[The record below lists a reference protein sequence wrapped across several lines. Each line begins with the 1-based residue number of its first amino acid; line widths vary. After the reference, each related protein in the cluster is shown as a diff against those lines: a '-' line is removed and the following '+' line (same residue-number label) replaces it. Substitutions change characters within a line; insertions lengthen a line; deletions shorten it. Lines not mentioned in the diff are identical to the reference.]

1 MGLLAG
7 LMNRL
12 FDLLCAPF
20 GGAAA
25 WAMAVLSV
33 LLGALLLLLF
43 KATTNQ
49 QALAAARGRLFGHL
63 YELGLY
69 QEDLRVMLRVQGDLA
84 AANLRYLSRSLPA
97 VLPLVVVVLLV
108 LPQLQARWEHR
119 PLRPGEAALVTA
131 TVAPGQEALLNEL
144 RLEAPAGVR
153 VETVPVRD
161 RQARTA
167 QWRVRVERPGRHDLA
182 VRAGSADAAGA
193 VGAAWTKR
201 LEAAG
206 GLPRIAAVRER
217 AGFKQAL
224 LNPAEAPLP
233 KDAPLAS
240 IALGTAPRETRYAGV
255 PMHWLVA
262 FCLLSIVGGLALKPA
277 LKVEI

>member
-25 WAMAVLSV
+25 WAMTVLSV

-49 QALAAARGRLFGHL
+49 RALAAARDRLFGHL

-97 VLPLVVVVLLV
+97 LLPLVVVVLLV

-119 PLRPGEAALVTA
+119 PLRPGEAVLVTA
-131 TVAPGQEALLNEL
+131 TVAPGREALLSEL

-167 QWRVRVERPGRHDLA
+167 QWRVRVEQRGRHDLT
-182 VRAGSADAAGA
+182 VRAAGHA
-193 VGAAWTKR
+193 GAWTKR

-240 IALGTAPRETRYAGV
+240 IALGTAPRETRYAGL